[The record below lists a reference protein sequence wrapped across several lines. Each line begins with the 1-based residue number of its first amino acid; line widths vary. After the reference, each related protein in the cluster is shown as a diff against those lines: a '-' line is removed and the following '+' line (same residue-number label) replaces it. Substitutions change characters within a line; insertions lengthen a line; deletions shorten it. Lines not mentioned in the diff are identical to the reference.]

1 VEFDLQL
8 PSGRV
13 HARSWGPDDAPILLC
28 VHGISANLTAFTH
41 LADRLAGPNRR
52 VVAFDLRGRG
62 RSETTPAGSYG
73 LDSHAR
79 DVIAVADALGA
90 DAVDLA
96 GWSLG
101 ALIAMRVARDDTS
114 RVRSV
119 ALIDHIG
126 PAQRAALT
134 PVREGFAR
142 LDAVVATP
150 QAYLESVRAAG
161 IVEPWTPFWDEHH
174 IYELAEQ
181 ADGTWRPTSSRAAAE
196 EDLFQR
202 WPTDWTDHWRALT
215 MPTVAVRAMRPLNGA
230 VLISDDAVAALRA
243 TNPAIRVVETP
254 DSNHFTCIVDP
265 LTVEAV
271 EQNLRSPG

>member
-1 VEFDLQL
+1 MEFDLQL

-13 HARSWGPDDAPILLC
+13 HARSWGADDAPILLG
-28 VHGISANLTAFTH
+28 VHGISANLTAFSY
-41 LADRLAGPNRR
+41 LAERLAGPDRR

-62 RSETTPAGSYG
+62 RSEITAPGSYG
-73 LDSHAR
+73 LDSHTR
-79 DVIAVADALGA
+79 DVVAVADALGA

-101 ALIAMRVARDDTS
+101 ALIAMRVARDHGA
-114 RVRSV
+114 RVRSA

-142 LDAVVATP
+142 LDAAVATP
-150 QAYLESVRAAG
+150 DAYLASVRAAG
-161 IVEPWTPFWDEHH
+161 VVDPWTPFWDEHH
-174 IYELAEQ
+174 TYELAQ
-181 ADGTWRPTSSRAAAE
+181 QPDGTWRPTSSRAAAE

-202 WPTDWTDHWRALT
+202 WPTDWTDHWQALT
-215 MPTVAVRAMRPLNGA
+215 MPTVVVRATRPLNGA
-230 VLISDDAVAALRA
+230 ALIPDDAVAAMRA
-243 TNPAIRVVETP
+243 TNPAIRVVDV

-265 LTVEAV
+265 ATADAV
-271 EQNLRSPG
+271 ASVLR

>member
-1 VEFDLQL
+1 MDFDLDL

-13 HARSWGPDDAPILLC
+13 HARSWGADDAPILLC
-28 VHGISANLTAFTH
+28 VHGISANLTAFTY
-41 LADRLAGPNRR
+41 LADRLAGPDRR

-62 RSETTPAGSYG
+62 RSEITPPGSYG

-79 DVIAVADALGA
+79 DVLAVADALGA
-90 DAVDLA
+90 DAVDLT

-101 ALIAMRVARDDTS
+101 ALIAMRVARDDGT

-119 ALIDHIG
+119 SLIDHIG
-126 PAQRAALT
+126 PAQRAALA
-134 PVREGFAR
+134 PVRAGFAR
-142 LDAVVATP
+142 LDAAVPDPA
-150 QAYLESVRAAG
+150 AYLDGVRAAG
-161 IVEPWTPFWDEHH
+161 TVDPWTPFWDEHH
-174 IYELAEQ
+174 TYELAEQ
-181 ADGTWRPTSSRAAAE
+181 PDGTWRPTTSRAAAE

-215 MPTVAVRAMRPLNGA
+215 MPAVAVRAMRPLGGA
-230 VLISDDAVAALRA
+230 VLIGDEAVADLRA

-265 LTVEAV
+265 VTAEAV
-271 EQNLRSPG
+271 GSVLR